1 MHLCLSLILAQFAV
15 FDASNYAENVLHV
28 TKAVEQIRLAQSQI
42 DNQLRALQKLA
53 HPEWRDIT
61 STVSAAT
68 QAQSPGVALERR
80 FSTVFPGAVATRD
93 YPAEDRGRS
102 ESTLAALQGVLDAAQ
117 TSSTTV
123 APGALQLDRF
133 KTQVSG
139 ARGHEESLE
148 LANTVHVYT
157 AQELTLLRQA
167 VAAQTSA
174 QALYYAHQVNAKAE
188 SDESARALWS
198 AMASTAAPRRPLV
211 SYADP
216 H

>member
-15 FDASNYAENVLHV
+15 FDATNYAENALHV

-42 DNQLRALQKLA
+42 QNQLRALKKLER
-53 HPEWRDIT
+53 PEWRDIT
-61 STVSAAT
+61 STVTAAT
-68 QAQSPGVALERR
+68 QAQSPGVVLERR

-93 YPAEDRGRS
+93 FAAEDRGRS
-102 ESTLAALQGVLDAAQ
+102 ESTLAALQGVLEAARA
-117 TSSTTV
+117 SSTTV
-123 APGALQLDRF
+123 VPGAAQLDRF
-133 KTQVSG
+133 KPQVAG
-139 ARGHEESLE
+139 AEGHEESLE

-174 QALYYAHQVNAKAE
+174 QALYYAHQVNAQAE